1 MALFEV
7 HSLSHIFIKLL
18 KKARMDHK
26 VEDLKKHFSS
36 AILDSACRLQS
47 CTQLEDMQSSS
58 CAKDILWPIDRVREA
73 ILHCIENLPRP
84 QVHAIGVQCISI
96 YTKSKEGLEGSR
108 NR

>member
-1 MALFEV
+1 
-7 HSLSHIFIKLL
+7 
-18 KKARMDHK
+18 MDHK

-36 AILDSACRLQS
+36 AVLDSACRLQS
-47 CTQLEDMQSSS
+47 CTQLEDMQSST
-58 CAKDILWPIDRVREA
+58 CAKDILWPIDSVGEA